1 MPYSIRIRLLMM
13 GLMVK
18 EIALQLRTEN
28 PDHPILSVLTPD
40 KVSKATQDNYIGSE
54 RDRFIAYEVDKLVSE
69 LEKIYKH
76 DPCCNPI
83 KVRQKQMEEKS
94 NATCKHNT

>member
-1 MPYSIRIRLLMM
+1 MKYNIRIRLMQM

-18 EIALQLRTEN
+18 EVALLLREEN
-28 PDHPILSVLTPD
+28 PDDPVLSKLTPD

-54 RDRFIAYEVDKLVSE
+54 RDRFIAYEVDKLVRE
-69 LEKIYKH
+69 LEKIYES

-83 KVRQKQMEEKS
+83 KVRRTRWNKR
-94 NATCKHNT
+94 T